1 MKITKPYISR
11 SEARAVA
18 KVLRSGNLTQGEVSK
33 QFEVELRRT
42 VKSRYAFVTSS
53 ATTGLHLALDALDIG
68 LGDEVIIPDFS
79 FPATANAVIKVGAT
93 PVCVDIDLET
103 FCINPEEIVR
113 SISPKTKAIMP
124 VHAFG
129 LCANM
134 DQILQI
140 AKDFKLKVI
149 EDAACAIGSTI
160 NSKFAGTF
168 GDCGVFSFHPRKLI
182 TTGEGGA
189 IVTDNESLADQIQIL
204 RSHGGVRNAFYFEF
218 VEAGY
223 NFRLSDINSAVGLV
237 QLEKL
242 ETIIQQRRK
251 YAAAYMDL
259 LGDISNLVLPSIP
272 KGFGH
277 TFQSFVVLLDPEIKR
292 DRVIEEMRKFDIET
306 TLGTYSISAQP
317 YFSRYLTE
325 TSHPCPQSL
334 RAFNSSLTLPL
345 YPSMKSSDIKQVAE
359 SLRRVL
365 SQNPDRA

>member
-1 MKITKPYISR
+1 
-11 SEARAVA
+11 
-18 KVLRSGNLTQGEVSK
+18 LN
-33 QFEVELRRT
+33 
-42 VKSRYAFVTSS
+42 
-53 ATTGLHLALDALDIG
+53 IG
-68 LGDEVIIPDFS
+68 PGDEVIIPDFS

-93 PVCVDIDLET
+93 PVCADIDLET

-134 DQILQI
+134 AQILQI
-140 AKDFKLKVI
+140 AKDFELRVI

-160 NSKFAGTF
+160 KSKYAGTF

-189 IVTDNESLADQIQIL
+189 IVTDDDSLADRIQIL
-204 RSHGGVRNAFYFEF
+204 RSHGGVRNEFYFDF

-223 NFRLSDINSAVGLV
+223 NFRLSDINSAVGSV
-237 QLEKL
+237 QLKKL
-242 ETIIQQRRK
+242 ETIIRQRRK
-251 YAAAYMDL
+251 HAEAYMDL
-259 LGDISNLVLPSIP
+259 LGNISTLILPSIP
-272 KGFGH
+272 NGFGH
-277 TFQSFVVLLDPEIKR
+277 TFQSFVILLDQELERNHI
-292 DRVIEEMRKFDIET
+292 IAEMRKLGIET

-317 YFSRYLTE
+317 YFSRYLTDS
-325 TSHPCPQSL
+325 SHVCPQSL

-345 YPSMKSSDIKQVAE
+345 YPSMKGSDIKQVAE

-365 SQNPDRA
+365 SQNLIRSR